1 MSKQKMMNCLLEEP
15 YVKNQLRKQILE
27 RQARAYTYGAI
38 EYINGQWIFFDDE
51 TEEALCLHDL
61 SAEMEILY
69 CGKWERSFEL
79 LNDQI
84 RIDYGTILLQN
95 EDLIRIRKKLIYS
108 FDLLLDELDDDAFS
122 QFLITLNSLHF
133 SIYDSIY
140 CYNQLAF
147 LGTKSTKKGVN
158 TIIFDNEDQICT
170 VQHHF
175 SELNTYLQHR
185 FEFTLSTG
193 KRLIVEKLI
202 S

>member
-1 MSKQKMMNCLLEEP
+1 MKK
-15 YVKNQLRKQILE
+15 QLRRQLLE
-27 RQARAYTYGAI
+27 RQARAFTYGSI
-38 EYINGQWIFFDDE
+38 EYINDQWIFFDDE
-51 TEEALCLHDL
+51 TEEALSLHDL
-61 SAEMEILY
+61 SVEMEIFY

-95 EDLIRIRKKLIYS
+95 EDQIRIRKKLIYS
-108 FDLLLDELDDDAFS
+108 FELLLNELDDEAFT
-122 QFLITLNSLHF
+122 QFLTTLNSLHF
-133 SIYDSIY
+133 SVYDSIY

-147 LGTKSTKKGVN
+147 LGTKVTKQGVN

-175 SELNTYLQHR
+175 SEINTYLQHR
-185 FEFTLSTG
+185 FEFTLCTG
-193 KRLIVEKLI
+193 KRMVVEKLI